1 MNFSRGEARK
11 ITDLF
16 RLYRQPEL
24 QNPSLIVGF
33 SEDAGRLAPKVIDYL
48 NENIKGESFCEIEPS
63 DFFSLGGVA
72 VEDDIAQFP
81 ESKFYFSEGKDLVIF
96 KGSEPRFERY
106 QFLQTILDVAEHHC
120 RIKDLYTI
128 SGTIS
133 LVAHTTPRDILTV
146 FNGLEFQKELRGYGL
161 EDMDWEGPPALN
173 SFLLWVAQ
181 RRSIPGVSLWPVIPF
196 YLAAVDDSKA
206 QKRVL
211 EFLDK
216 RFGLGIDFSDINEDL
231 AKQSE
236 KIAQLRTRSPEV
248 DDYIQRLESN
258 LTLTQEE
265 SEKLVN
271 EVEEFLRRE
280 G

>member
-48 NENIKGESFCEIEPS
+48 NEKIKGESFCEIAPS

-106 QFLQTILDVAEHHC
+106 QFLRTILDVAEHHC

-181 RRSIPGVSLWPVIPF
+181 RRNIPGVSLWPVIPF

-236 KIAQLRTRSPEV
+236 KIAQLRIHSPEV